1 MKTRPR
7 NPRGGSDRGYTLVEV
22 LVAAGITALIAG
34 FIAAIVA
41 SISTSWSRSSNRLGA
56 DAQARLILD
65 QIQLDLQAATFRDDG
80 NTWFAADI
88 LNGASGGATGMWIVA
103 PRNPKPVGGISL
115 NLTTPG
121 IAQSRFGTAGVWL
134 RFFSSGRSVT
144 NAAGALTTPSAPVAV
159 SYQIIRRYTATNP
172 ANTNTGYLLHRSEVR
187 PGANGTGSTAR
198 PGVIESGYSITAAA
212 YTTSSSS
219 TNSGA
224 VLGDP
229 RSVQVPGAVRT
240 LDTVFGD
247 NVIDFGLR
255 AYVRDAS
262 APGGLRLIFPA
273 TTAGALTNS
282 PQPLRS
288 SLPANTPPSAAG
300 YNPRL
305 LFPDVVDVMVR
316 ILTDDGVEA
325 IANLERVQ
333 TPALAVPQKY
343 NNNAQQWWWGVAE
356 ENSRVYTRRV
366 VINAE
371 PL

>member
-1 MKTRPR
+1 MNVRAASFR
-7 NPRGGSDRGYTLVEV
+7 SRIAGGFTIVEV

-41 SISTSWSRSSNRLGA
+41 SVSTSWSRLSTRLGT

-65 QIQLDLQAATFRDDG
+65 QIQLDLQGAIFREDG

-115 NLTTPG
+115 NLTAPS
-121 IAQSRFGTAGVWL
+121 IAQARFGTAGTWL
-134 RFFSSGRSVT
+134 RFFTSGRPVT
-144 NAAGALTTPSAPVAV
+144 NAAGAVTIPSAPVAV

-172 ANTNTGYLLHRSEVR
+172 ANTNTGYLLHRAEAR
-187 PGANGTGSTAR
+187 PGATGTSATAR
-198 PGVIESGYSITAAA
+198 PGVLESGYSITAAA
-212 YTTSSSS
+212 YTTSPSS

-240 LDTVFGD
+240 LDMVFGD
-247 NVIDFGLR
+247 NVIDFGIR
-255 AYVRDAS
+255 AYVRDAT

-282 PQPLRS
+282 PQPLASR
-288 SLPANTPPSAAG
+288 LPSNTPSSASG

-316 ILTDDGVEA
+316 ILTDAGVEE
-325 IANLERVQ
+325 ITNLEKVQ
-333 TPALAVPQKY
+333 TPALSVPQKY